1 MISRW
6 SIFAGL
12 FAHASKD
19 ASLGTLYY
27 SVLYSYYCIFLELH
41 IIKRATRACH
51 TYLIHRLY
59 SNVLGCTSALPGTL
73 LDQTLPTS
81 QISNPIQ
88 DFASSKGIAIEKRGK
103 DRKETKGR
111 DRQSFY
117 RVHPPL
123 CSALL
128 VIFFLLPL
136 SPVCEQLASLQH
148 LGFYCT
154 SPSAQRQYQL
164 KRKKKKRIIPNNRS
178 NLKRILQFASFLHSS
193 VKRPRQFTIS
203 C

>member
-27 SVLYSYYCIFLELH
+27 PVLYSNYCIFQRLH
-41 IIKRATRACH
+41 IVKRATRACH
-51 TYLIHRLY
+51 TYLLHRLY

-128 VIFFLLPL
+128 VIFFLLPPAPSL
-136 SPVCEQLASLQH
+136 RAISITPASRILLH
-148 LGFYCT
+148 IAIST
-154 SPSAQRQYQL
+154 KTVSAE
-164 KRKKKKRIIPNNRS
+164 KKEKKKNHPE
-178 NLKRILQFASFLHSS
+178 
-193 VKRPRQFTIS
+193 
-203 C
+203 